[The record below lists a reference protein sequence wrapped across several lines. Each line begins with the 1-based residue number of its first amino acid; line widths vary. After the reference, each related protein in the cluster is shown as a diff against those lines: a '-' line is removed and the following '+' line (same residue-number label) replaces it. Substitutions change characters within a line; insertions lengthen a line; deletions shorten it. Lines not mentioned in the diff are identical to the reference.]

1 MPKSLTCT
9 NRKYE
14 QLDNVKS
21 CGMIVSLSE
30 ELAMEEVVLD
40 LPMDQL
46 AKTYVRIRDERA
58 KLKSEYESQD
68 SDLKEQMAVIEQELL
83 NACNRIKADSIRT
96 THGTI
101 IRSIKSR
108 YWTNDWSSMYKF
120 IKDNDAFA
128 LLEKRIHQT
137 NMKEFLSEN
146 SDLLPA
152 GLNVENEYTIVV
164 RRSK

>member
-1 MPKSLTCT
+1 
-9 NRKYE
+9 
-14 QLDNVKS
+14 V
-21 CGMIVSLSE
+21 E
-30 ELAMEEVVLD
+30 ETLVDV
-40 LPMDQL
+40 PMDQL
-46 AKTYVRIRDERA
+46 AKAYVRIRDERA
-58 KLKSEYESQD
+58 KLKSNYELQD
-68 SDLKEQMAVIEQELL
+68 NELKEQIAVIEQELL
-83 NACNRIKADSIRT
+83 SACNRIKADSIRT
-96 THGTI
+96 VHGTI

-137 NMKEFLSEN
+137 NMKEFLNEN
-146 SDLLPA
+146 ADLLPA

>member
-1 MPKSLTCT
+1 
-9 NRKYE
+9 
-14 QLDNVKS
+14 
-21 CGMIVSLSE
+21 
-30 ELAMEEVVLD
+30 MEEVVLD

-108 YWTNDWSSMYKF
+108 YWTNDWGSMYKF
-120 IKDNDAFA
+120 IKDNDVFA
-128 LLEKRIHQT
+128 LLERRIHQT

>member
-21 CGMIVSLSE
+21 CDMIVSLSE

-68 SDLKEQMAVIEQELL
+68 SDLKEQMTVIEQELL

-108 YWTNDWSSMYKF
+108 YWTNDWGSMYKF

-128 LLEKRIHQT
+128 LLERRIHQT

>member
-21 CGMIVSLSE
+21 CDMIVSLSE

>member
-21 CGMIVSLSE
+21 CDMIVSLSE

-108 YWTNDWSSMYKF
+108 YWTNDWGSMYKF